1 MRIDRLEIPK
11 PVKLQVFK
19 RAGGPGNVRCEG
31 CTLRLGGKPFEY
43 HHCRAE
49 WTQNVPISERDPII
63 AADVKLLCIPCHDEI
78 SAKDTT
84 ARAHGK
90 RIIARAAR
98 ANPARTP
105 MKCGRNSPYKR
116 KMNGQLVW
124 RETGEPVR

>member
-1 MRIDRLEIPK
+1 MSRIDRLEIPK
-11 PVKLQVFK
+11 PVKLQVFE
-19 RAGGPGNVRCEG
+19 RAGGPGNVCCEG

-90 RIIARAAR
+90 RIVANAAR
-98 ANPARTP
+98 AKRPSRP
-105 MKCGRNSPYKR
+105 MAGSRAS
-116 KMNGQLVW
+116 GW
-124 RETGEPVR
+124 RHRMDGTWERRS